1 MELYNENRFF
11 QIKLGKKIRPDADG
25 ILPEVFLFT
34 FHRNYRN
41 SLRKRC
47 GVIS

>member
-1 MELYNENRFF
+1 MQVMLIAES
-11 QIKLGKKIRPDADG
+11 IKFRKKNRPDADG

-47 GVIS
+47 GVIP